1 MCKFHS
7 KDFVHVFVNKR
18 KNKFNRYNI
27 LARKKCVFILII
39 GSEKNSMS
47 KISCRSL
54 RYSTFSTIVKNA
66 QLVFVKIIGI

>member
-27 LARKKCVFILII
+27 LARKKCVFINRFRKKFNVENKLSVSQIFHFFDNC
-39 GSEKNSMS
+39 K
-47 KISCRSL
+47 KCA
-54 RYSTFSTIVKNA
+54 V
-66 QLVFVKIIGI
+66 GIR